1 MKRLLSLWIFCFF
14 FLCCIGEDF
23 VDDYVDPNLRITNAI
38 ISIREGLSYQFEA
51 LFFDESGREVNN
63 PTLEWSAIPPT
74 AVEIQPDGTLKAL
87 EAGNVLLTVSTIGLQ
102 GNTIEASFSFEITPK
117 VVSEVTTTTTEVS
130 TSTNDTA
137 SSTTDTS
144 TTTTDTATTST
155 DNATTTTDS
164 STTTTDTATT
174 TTDTSTSTTD
184 TASST
189 TDTSSATDS
198 NNDNSEDSEENE
210 EEEEE
215 EEEDGIVVAPQFF
228 EGQIRTTSSYT
239 LEGNFRYEHNG
250 TQIILSLDDTYRASS
265 SLPGLYLYLTN
276 NPNSPEDGYEV
287 GAVSVFS
294 GEHSYTLPASIGLMD
309 YKYLLYWCKPFRVKV
324 GDAQLFD

>member
-1 MKRLLSLWIFCFF
+1 M
-14 FLCCIGEDF
+14 
-23 VDDYVDPNLRITNAI
+23 
-38 ISIREGLSYQFEA
+38 SYQFEA
-51 LFFDESGREVNN
+51 LFFDESGREVNK

-74 AVEIQPDGTLKAL
+74 AVEIQSNGTLKAL
-87 EAGNVLLTVSTIGLQ
+87 ETGNVLLTVSTIGLQ
-102 GNTIEASFSFEITPK
+102 GDTIEASFSFEITPK

-130 TSTNDTA
+130 
-137 SSTTDTS
+137 SS
-144 TTTTDTATTST
+144 
-155 DNATTTTDS
+155 
-164 STTTTDTATT
+164 TTDTATT
-174 TTDTSTSTTD
+174 TTGTATSTSN
-184 TASST
+184 
-189 TDTSSATDS
+189 TSSSTDS
-198 NNDNSEDSEENE
+198 NNDNNDSTDEEGE
-210 EEEEE
+210 EV
-215 EEEDGIVVAPQFF
+215 DNGIVIAPQFF

-287 GAVSVFS
+287 GGVSVFS

-324 GDAQLFD
+324 GDAQLFE

>member
-1 MKRLLSLWIFCFF
+1 MKRPLSLWICLL
-14 FLCCIGEDF
+14 FLACIGEDF

-74 AVEIQPDGTLKAL
+74 AVEIQSDGTLKAW
-87 EAGNVLLTVSTIGLQ
+87 ETGNVLLTVSTIGLQ
-102 GNTIEASFSFEITPK
+102 GDTIEASFSFEITPK

-130 TSTNDTA
+130 
-137 SSTTDTS
+137 SS
-144 TTTTDTATTST
+144 
-155 DNATTTTDS
+155 
-164 STTTTDTATT
+164 TTDTATT
-174 TTDTSTSTTD
+174 TTDTATSTTETSTSTTD
-184 TASST
+184 TATSTSNTSSST
-189 TDTSSATDS
+189 DT
-198 NNDNSEDSEENE
+198 NNDNSDGTDEEGE
-210 EEEEE
+210 EV
-215 EEEDGIVVAPQFF
+215 DNGIVVAPQFF

-287 GAVSVFS
+287 GGVSVFS

-324 GDAQLFD
+324 GDAQLFE

>member
-1 MKRLLSLWIFCFF
+1 MKRPLSLWICLL
-14 FLCCIGEDF
+14 FLACIGEDF
-23 VDDYVDPNLRITNAI
+23 VEDYVDPNLRITNAI
-38 ISIREGLSYQFEA
+38 ISIREGLSYQLEA

-74 AVEIQPDGTLKAL
+74 AVEIQSDGTLKAL
-87 EAGNVLLTVSTIGLQ
+87 ETGNVLLTVSTIGLQ
-102 GNTIEASFSFEITPK
+102 GDTIEASFSFEITPK

-130 TSTNDTA
+130 
-137 SSTTDTS
+137 SS
-144 TTTTDTATTST
+144 
-155 DNATTTTDS
+155 
-164 STTTTDTATT
+164 TTDTATT
-174 TTDTSTSTTD
+174 TTDTATSTTETSTSTTD
-184 TASST
+184 TATST
-189 TDTSSATDS
+189 SNTSSSTDS
-198 NNDNSEDSEENE
+198 NNDNNDSTDEEGE
-210 EEEEE
+210 EV
-215 EEEDGIVVAPQFF
+215 DNGIVVAPQFF

-294 GEHSYTLPASIGLMD
+294 GEHSYTLPVSIGLMD

-324 GDAQLFD
+324 GDAQLFE

>member
-1 MKRLLSLWIFCFF
+1 MKRLLPLWICCSL

-23 VDDYVDPNLRITNAI
+23 VDDYIDPNLRITNAI
-38 ISIREGLSYQFEA
+38 ISIREGLSYQFQA

-74 AVEIQPDGTLKAL
+74 AVEIQPNGTLKAL
-87 EAGNVLLTVSTIGLQ
+87 SAGNVILTVSTIGLQ

-117 VVSEVTTTTTEVS
+117 VISEVATTTSEVS
-130 TSTNDTA
+130 TST
-137 SSTTDTS
+137 
-144 TTTTDTATTST
+144 TDTA
-155 DNATTTTDS
+155 
-164 STTTTDTATT
+164 TTTTDTATT
-174 TTDTSTSTTD
+174 TTNNSTTTSDTATTTTETSTSTTE

-189 TDTSSATDS
+189 SDTSSSTDS
-198 NNDNSEDSEENE
+198 NNDNSDHTDGNDQEDQED
-210 EEEEE
+210 
-215 EEEDGIVVAPQFF
+215 EEDEEDDNGIVVAPQFF

-239 LEGNFRYEHNG
+239 LKGNFRYEHNG

-287 GAVSVFS
+287 GAVTVFA
-294 GEHSYTLPASIGLMD
+294 GAHSYNLPSSINLMD

>member
-1 MKRLLSLWIFCFF
+1 MKRPLSLWICCLL
-14 FLCCIGEDF
+14 FLACIGEDF

-38 ISIREGLSYQFEA
+38 ISIREGLSYQFKA
-51 LFFDESGREVNN
+51 LFFDESGRKVNN
-63 PTLEWSAIPPT
+63 PTLKWSAIPPT
-74 AVEIQPDGTLKAL
+74 AVEIQPNGTLKAL
-87 EAGNVLLTVSTIGLQ
+87 KAGNVLLTVSTTGLQ

-117 VVSEVTTTTTEVS
+117 VVSEVATSTTEVN
-130 TSTNDTA
+130 TS
-137 SSTTDTS
+137 
-144 TTTTDTATTST
+144 TTDTATP
-155 DNATTTTDS
+155 
-164 STTTTDTATT
+164 

-184 TASST
+184 TATTTIDNSTTT
-189 TDTSSATDS
+189 TDTATSTSNTSSSTDS
-198 NNDNSEDSEENE
+198 NNDNSDSTEV
-210 EEEEE
+210 E
-215 EEEDGIVVAPQFF
+215 EEEDGIVTAPQFF

-239 LEGNFRYEHNG
+239 LEGNFRYEYNG
-250 TQIILSLDDTYRASS
+250 TQIILSLDDTYRAS

-294 GEHSYTLPASIGLMD
+294 GEHIYTLPASIGLMD

>member
-1 MKRLLSLWIFCFF
+1 MKRLLSLWICCFP

-38 ISIREGLSYQFEA
+38 ISIREGLSYQFQA

-63 PTLEWSAIPPT
+63 PSLEWSAIPPT
-74 AVEIQPDGTLKAL
+74 AVELQPNGTLKAL
-87 EAGNVLLTVSTIGLQ
+87 RAGNVLLTVSTIGLQ
-102 GNTIEASFSFEITPK
+102 GDTVEASLSFEITPK
-117 VVSEVTTTTTEVS
+117 IVTEVTTTTTEVS
-130 TSTNDTA
+130 TSTTDT
-137 SSTTDTS
+137 TTTTSDTS
-144 TTTTDTATTST
+144 TSTSDTATSTSE
-155 DNATTTTDS
+155 
-164 STTTTDTATT
+164 
-174 TTDTSTSTTD
+174 TSTSTTD
-184 TASST
+184 NATST
-189 TDTSSATDS
+189 SDTSSPTDS
-198 NNDNSEDSEENE
+198 NNDNSDNTEE

-215 EEEDGIVVAPQFF
+215 EEEDNGIVVAPQFF

-250 TQIILSLDDTYRASS
+250 TQIILSLDDSYRASS

-287 GAVSVFS
+287 GEVNVFA
-294 GEHSYTLPASIGLMD
+294 GAHSYNLPSSINLMD

>member
-1 MKRLLSLWIFCFF
+1 MKRLLSLWICCFP

-63 PTLEWSAIPPT
+63 PSLEWSANPPT
-74 AVEIQPDGTLKAL
+74 AVELQPNGTLKAL
-87 EAGNVLLTVSTIGLQ
+87 KAGNVLLTVSTIGLQ
-102 GNTIEASFSFEITPK
+102 GNTVEASLTFEITPK
-117 VVSEVTTTTTEVS
+117 IVTEVTTTTTEVS
-130 TSTNDTA
+130 TST
-137 SSTTDTS
+137 SDTS
-144 TTTTDTATTST
+144 TTTSDTATSTT
-155 DNATTTTDS
+155 DNAT
-164 STTTTDTATT
+164 
-174 TTDTSTSTTD
+174 STS
-184 TASST
+184 
-189 TDTSSATDS
+189 DTSSPTDS
-198 NNDNSEDSEENE
+198 NNDNSDSTEE

-215 EEEDGIVVAPQFF
+215 EEEDNGIVVAPQFF
-228 EGQIRTTSSYT
+228 EGQIRTTSSYI
-239 LEGNFRYEHNG
+239 LEGSFRYEHNG
-250 TQIILSLDDTYRASS
+250 TQIILSLDDSYRASS

-287 GAVSVFS
+287 GEVTVFA
-294 GEHSYTLPASIGLMD
+294 GAHSYNLPSSINLMD

>member
-1 MKRLLSLWIFCFF
+1 MKRPLSLWICLL
-14 FLCCIGEDF
+14 FLACIGEDF
-23 VDDYVDPNLRITNAI
+23 VDDYVDPNLRITKAI

-74 AVEIQPDGTLKAL
+74 AVEIQSDGTLKAL
-87 EAGNVLLTVSTIGLQ
+87 ETGNVLLTVSTIGLQ
-102 GNTIEASFSFEITPK
+102 GDTIEASFSFEIT
-117 VVSEVTTTTTEVS
+117 TTSTEVS
-130 TSTNDTA
+130 
-137 SSTTDTS
+137 SS
-144 TTTTDTATTST
+144 
-155 DNATTTTDS
+155 
-164 STTTTDTATT
+164 TTDTATT
-174 TTDTSTSTTD
+174 TTDTATSTTEASTSTTD
-184 TASST
+184 TATSN
-189 TDTSSATDS
+189 TSSSTDS
-198 NNDNSEDSEENE
+198 NNDNNDSTDEEGE
-210 EEEEE
+210 EA
-215 EEEDGIVVAPQFF
+215 DNGIVVAPQFF

-239 LEGNFRYEHNG
+239 LVGNFRYEHNG
-250 TQIILSLDDTYRASS
+250 TQIILSLDDAYRASS

-324 GDAQLFD
+324 GDAQLFE

>member
-1 MKRLLSLWIFCFF
+1 MKRPLSLWICLL
-14 FLCCIGEDF
+14 FLACIGEDF

-74 AVEIQPDGTLKAL
+74 AVEIQSDGTLKAL
-87 EAGNVLLTVSTIGLQ
+87 ETGNVLLTVSTIGLQ
-102 GNTIEASFSFEITPK
+102 GDTIEASFSFEITPK

-130 TSTNDTA
+130 
-137 SSTTDTS
+137 SS
-144 TTTTDTATTST
+144 
-155 DNATTTTDS
+155 
-164 STTTTDTATT
+164 TTDTATT
-174 TTDTSTSTTD
+174 TTDTATSTSN
-184 TASST
+184 
-189 TDTSSATDS
+189 TSSSTDS
-198 NNDNSEDSEENE
+198 NNDNNDSTDEEGE
-210 EEEEE
+210 EV
-215 EEEDGIVVAPQFF
+215 DNGIVVAPQFF

-324 GDAQLFD
+324 GDAQLFE

>member
-1 MKRLLSLWIFCFF
+1 MKRPLSLWICLL
-14 FLCCIGEDF
+14 FLACIGEDF

-74 AVEIQPDGTLKAL
+74 AVEIQSDGTLKAL
-87 EAGNVLLTVSTIGLQ
+87 ETGNVLLTVSTIGLQ
-102 GNTIEASFSFEITPK
+102 GDTIEASFSFEITPK
-117 VVSEVTTTTTEVS
+117 VVSEVTTTTAEVS
-130 TSTNDTA
+130 
-137 SSTTDTS
+137 SS
-144 TTTTDTATTST
+144 
-155 DNATTTTDS
+155 
-164 STTTTDTATT
+164 TTDTATT
-174 TTDTSTSTTD
+174 TTDTATSTSN
-184 TASST
+184 
-189 TDTSSATDS
+189 TSSSTDS
-198 NNDNSEDSEENE
+198 NNDNNDSTDEEGE
-210 EEEEE
+210 EV
-215 EEEDGIVVAPQFF
+215 DNGIVVAPQFF

-324 GDAQLFD
+324 GDAQLFE

>member
-1 MKRLLSLWIFCFF
+1 MKRPLSLWICLL
-14 FLCCIGEDF
+14 FLACIGEDF

-74 AVEIQPDGTLKAL
+74 AVEIQSDGTLKAL
-87 EAGNVLLTVSTIGLQ
+87 ETGNVLLTVSTIGLQ
-102 GNTIEASFSFEITPK
+102 GDTIEASFSFKITPK

-130 TSTNDTA
+130 
-137 SSTTDTS
+137 SS
-144 TTTTDTATTST
+144 
-155 DNATTTTDS
+155 
-164 STTTTDTATT
+164 TTDTATT
-174 TTDTSTSTTD
+174 TTDTATSTSN
-184 TASST
+184 
-189 TDTSSATDS
+189 TSSSTDS
-198 NNDNSEDSEENE
+198 NNDNNDSTDEEGE
-210 EEEEE
+210 EV
-215 EEEDGIVVAPQFF
+215 DNGIVVAPQFF

-324 GDAQLFD
+324 GDAQLFE

>member
-1 MKRLLSLWIFCFF
+1 MKRPLSLWICLLFF
-14 FLCCIGEDF
+14 CCIGEDY
-23 VDDYVDPNLRITNAI
+23 VDDYVAPNLRITNTI

-130 TSTNDTA
+130 SN
-137 SSTTDTS
+137 TTDT
-144 TTTTDTATTST
+144 T
-155 DNATTTTDS
+155 
-164 STTTTDTATT
+164 TTTTDTATT
-174 TTDTSTSTTD
+174 TTETSTSTTD

-198 NNDNSEDSEENE
+198 NNDNSEDSEEN

>member
-1 MKRLLSLWIFCFF
+1 MKRPLSLWICLL
-14 FLCCIGEDF
+14 FLACIGEDF

-74 AVEIQPDGTLKAL
+74 AVEIQSDGTLKAL
-87 EAGNVLLTVSTIGLQ
+87 ETGNVLLTVSTIGIQ
-102 GNTIEASFSFEITPK
+102 GDTIEASFSFEITPR

-130 TSTNDTA
+130 
-137 SSTTDTS
+137 SSTT
-144 TTTTDTATTST
+144 
-155 DNATTTTDS
+155 N
-164 STTTTDTATT
+164 TATT
-174 TTDTSTSTTD
+174 TTDTPTSTTETSTSTTD
-184 TASST
+184 TATST
-189 TDTSSATDS
+189 SNTSSSTDS
-198 NNDNSEDSEENE
+198 NNDNNDSTDEEGE
-210 EEEEE
+210 EV
-215 EEEDGIVVAPQFF
+215 DNGIVVAPQFF

-287 GAVSVFS
+287 GAVSIFT

-324 GDAQLFD
+324 GDAQLFE

>member
-1 MKRLLSLWIFCFF
+1 MKRPLSLWICLL
-14 FLCCIGEDF
+14 FLACIGEDF

-74 AVEIQPDGTLKAL
+74 AVEIQSDGTLKAW
-87 EAGNVLLTVSTIGLQ
+87 ETGNVLLTVSTIGLQ
-102 GNTIEASFSFEITPK
+102 GDTIEASFSFEITPK

-130 TSTNDTA
+130 
-137 SSTTDTS
+137 SS
-144 TTTTDTATTST
+144 
-155 DNATTTTDS
+155 
-164 STTTTDTATT
+164 TTDTATT
-174 TTDTSTSTTD
+174 TTDTATSTTETSTSTTD
-184 TASST
+184 TATSTSNTSSST
-189 TDTSSATDS
+189 DT
-198 NNDNSEDSEENE
+198 NNDNSDGTDEEGE
-210 EEEEE
+210 EV
-215 EEEDGIVVAPQFF
+215 DNGIVVAPQFF

-324 GDAQLFD
+324 GDAQLFE

>member
-1 MKRLLSLWIFCFF
+1 MKRPLSLWICLL
-14 FLCCIGEDF
+14 FLACIGEDF

-51 LFFDESGREVNN
+51 LFLDESGREVNN

-74 AVEIQPDGTLKAL
+74 AVEIQSDGTLKAL
-87 EAGNVLLTVSTIGLQ
+87 ETGNVLLTVSTIGLQ
-102 GNTIEASFSFEITPK
+102 GDPIEASFSFDITPK

-130 TSTNDTA
+130 
-137 SSTTDTS
+137 SS
-144 TTTTDTATTST
+144 
-155 DNATTTTDS
+155 
-164 STTTTDTATT
+164 TTDTATT
-174 TTDTSTSTTD
+174 TTDTPTSTTETSTSTTD
-184 TASST
+184 TATST
-189 TDTSSATDS
+189 SNTSSSTDS
-198 NNDNSEDSEENE
+198 NNENNDSTGEEGEEVDN
-210 EEEEE
+210 
-215 EEEDGIVVAPQFF
+215 GIVVAPQFF

-239 LEGNFRYEHNG
+239 PEGNFRYEHNG
-250 TQIILSLDDTYRASS
+250 TQIILSLDDTYCASS

-324 GDAQLFD
+324 GDAQLFE